1 MDRERWQSYPLRSDE
16 ERVFFRLL
24 SRQAGSDE
32 RTVTIETAEGGTRRL
47 TIRRTLA
54 IEEPGPASGSAVCRI
69 TFIEGSLAPGERVR
83 EDLWLLASELLDAA
97 EARARSGDA
106 PKARKKA
113 TKKAPRPKAKA
124 KTKLKTKSKAKAAA
138 RKPPAKKSVKKNVK
152 KKKSSKK
159 RSR

>member
-54 IEEPGPASGSAVCRI
+54 IEEPGPVSGSAVCRI
-69 TFIEGSLAPGERVR
+69 TFVEGTLAPGERVK

-106 PKARKKA
+106 PKSRKKA
-113 TKKAPRPKAKA
+113 MKKAPRPKTKAKAKLTTKTKA
-124 KTKLKTKSKAKAAA
+124 KTKKKAAA
-138 RKPPAKKSVKKNVK
+138 RNPPAKKNVK
-152 KKKSSKK
+152 KKKSPKK